1 MTAEFDP
8 SRPTGG
14 ASSGLSLR
22 AKGVAIISLPIV
34 ALFVAMFAVR
44 WMGVESVSAEQAI
57 EREYRNHFTQLGL
70 PFDRAEEL
78 RLAELLG
85 RRDSARRKL
94 SGILVCC
101 GILGPL
107 GALFMHL
114 LIADKLAWRLRAVQE
129 NARRLAHGLP
139 LAPFPTGT
147 DEIAK
152 LARQLEDAAYLM
164 RGRERELR
172 ESESRFRDLFDRAP
186 IPYEETDAK
195 GVIRRFNQEVC
206 EAFENHARPYSRPQG
221 VGFRGSRPAAGLS
234 RCHAREDR
242 PRPTKSNRSN
252 ASSFSRTA
260 RASRWRSA
268 RA

>member
-1 MTAEFDP
+1 MTAEFDS

-14 ASSGLSLR
+14 ARSGLSLR

-34 ALFVAMFAVR
+34 ALFVAMFSVR

-57 EREYRNHFTQLGL
+57 EREYRNHFAQLGL

-114 LIADKLAWRLRAVQE
+114 LLAGRWCGACGRWRKMRA
-129 NARRLAHGLP
+129 GW
-139 LAPFPTGT
+139 PT
-147 DEIAK
+147 AC
-152 LARQLEDAAYLM
+152 RWN
-164 RGRERELR
+164 
-172 ESESRFRDLFDRAP
+172 RFR
-186 IPYEETDAK
+186 
-195 GVIRRFNQEVC
+195 
-206 EAFENHARPYSRPQG
+206 
-221 VGFRGSRPAAGLS
+221 RG
-234 RCHAREDR
+234 
-242 PRPTKSNRSN
+242 PTKSP
-252 ASSFSRTA
+252 
-260 RASRWRSA
+260 RWRA
-268 RA
+268 NWRTPPICCANANAN